1 MYNFVT
7 TNPIRVSV
15 DSHHDHLYIHNTDI
29 LTGEAVG
36 EICVSISNAD
46 DFLALIY
53 DALNIPSPLT
63 DDWNILNGDED
74 NLPDR
79 YDRYLVRDKAGIYD
93 CLDFRVDDVESRGT
107 WLSRVDIWTFL
118 PDQTV

>member
-15 DSHHDHLYIHNTDI
+15 DSHHDHLYIHNTDV
-29 LTGEAVG
+29 LTGDAVG
-36 EICVSISNAD
+36 EICVSISDAD

-74 NLPDR
+74 NLPDET
-79 YDRYLVRDKAGIYD
+79 DRYLIRDKDGLYN
-93 CLDFRVDDVESRGT
+93 CMDFYMNDKESRSA
-107 WLSRVDIWTFL
+107 WLSSVDIWTFL
-118 PDQTV
+118 PDQTI